1 MTLILKAVI
10 SLEHDEKTDRF
21 VQKSII
27 LEDGEMQVGASI
39 MDNLVTSIKLADNYL
54 KLQNNTEITT
64 LRSKRHDK
72 IAALYQ
78 YFPDQ
83 SF

>member
-10 SLEHDEKTDRF
+10 SLEHDGKTDRF